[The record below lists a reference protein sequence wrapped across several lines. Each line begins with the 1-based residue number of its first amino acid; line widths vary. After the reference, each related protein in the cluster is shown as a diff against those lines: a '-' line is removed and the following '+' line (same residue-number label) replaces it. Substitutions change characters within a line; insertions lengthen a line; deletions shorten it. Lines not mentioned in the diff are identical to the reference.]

1 MRHTIIRVYRRQR
14 ESDLATTAH
23 RIVEK
28 LENNVNFPNPPAALA
43 ELKSL
48 LPEYQAA
55 LANAKGRDSE
65 MISVKNDKKAKVL
78 AYVEELAQFVSTI
91 SNGDRSLL
99 LNSGF
104 QVSGERNIQIIPFI
118 EKLEVELGPPGEAT
132 IRINKMPGARAY
144 LHQYTAEAPASAT
157 VWINEGS
164 AQRQHTFRGL
174 NSGVKYWFRIAVIH
188 TSGQTLYS
196 PTVQKII
203 Q

>member
-1 MRHTIIRVYRRQR
+1 MKNTILRTYRRQR
-14 ESDLATTAH
+14 ESDLVTTGH

-28 LENNVNFPNPPAALA
+28 LEDNPNYPNPPAALA
-43 ELKSL
+43 ELKTL

-65 MISVKNDKKAKVL
+65 MISIKNDKKEKVL
-78 AYVEELAQFVSTI
+78 LCIDELAHFVMVT

-104 QVSGERNIQIIPFI
+104 QVTGEKQTQVAPYI

-132 IRINKMPGARAY
+132 TRIQRVGGARAY
-144 LHQYTAEAPASAT
+144 LHQYTTEPPTSTSIWISEGNAS
-157 VWINEGS
+157 
-164 AQRQHTFRGL
+164 RQHTFKGL
-174 NSGVKYWFRIAVIH
+174 SSGGKYWFRIALVAA
-188 TSGQTLYS
+188 SGQLVYS
-196 PTVQKII
+196 PIVQRII